1 MTKKD
6 ERKLAVGLDMGF
18 KVESDVTMEGAIREL
33 ALRKR
38 KALNHGGEK
47 QVAKQHALGRLT
59 ARERIEK
66 LLDPGTFWE
75 IGRLNLGENP
85 EMADRTAA
93 DGRPCGYGLIQGRRV
108 LVTADDVTVLGGS
121 DGLIG
126 CQRKHE
132 QAHIYATEKGYP
144 TIFLGDNLGGLRLP
158 DGMGSLG
165 MSRSA
170 AMPLFLRKPRIT
182 PRVATIMGDCFGE
195 PSWIASASDVVF
207 AVKGTC
213 MGAAGPRILK
223 IAIGEEITPHDL
235 AASEFRFRETGEI
248 DALAENDM
256 ECLELV
262 REFLSYMPAHHLEE
276 PPVVLSDDPV
286 SRRID
291 DVGKIVPDR
300 LNRAYDMHRL
310 IKRIVDNGK
319 YFPLKS
325 EFGKSLITC
334 LGRIGGRTVGFIANN
349 PLFEAGAPT
358 VASCEK
364 AAGFICLCDSFNIPL
379 VFLIDVPG
387 MFPGSAAEKQKL
399 PGKIVNWLE
408 TEQLATVPKI
418 SITLRKAYGM
428 GWNIMMSPGEGADFT
443 VAWPIASIS
452 FVDPVIG
459 IELVHGSKIAE
470 AGDPRAEREKL
481 RRLWSTETAPWKA
494 AEQHYFEDIID
505 PRDTRKFIAE
515 ALDIARGKKGRLIS
529 EHKLQYWPT
538 TF

>member
-1 MTKKD
+1 MAGKK
-6 ERKLAVGLDMGF
+6 ERKLAVGLDVGF
-18 KVESDVTMEGAIREL
+18 KVESKVTLEGATREL
-33 ALRKR
+33 IVRREKARKQ
-38 KALNHGGEK
+38 GGEK

-59 ARERIEK
+59 ARERIER
-66 LLDPGTFWE
+66 LLDSGSFWE
-75 IGRLNLGENP
+75 LGILNLGENP

-93 DGRPCGYGLIQGRRV
+93 DGRPCGFGMIQGRRV

-126 CQRKHE
+126 CARKHE
-132 QAHIYATEKGYP
+132 RAHLYATAKGYP

-158 DGMGSLG
+158 DGMGSVG

-170 AMPLFLRKPRIT
+170 AMPAFMGRPRIT
-182 PRVATIMGDCFGE
+182 PRVATIMGECFGE
-195 PSWIASASDVVF
+195 PSWIAAASDVVF

-248 DALAENDM
+248 DALADND
-256 ECLELV
+256 EQCLELV
-262 REFLSYMPAHHLEE
+262 REFLSYMPSNHQEE
-276 PPVVLSDDPV
+276 PPLVATDDPV

-291 DVGKIVPDR
+291 DIGKIVPDQ
-300 LNRAYDMHRL
+300 LNRAYDMYRL
-310 IKRIVDNGK
+310 LKRIVDNGK
-319 YFPLKS
+319 YFPLKA

-334 LGRIGGRTVGFIANN
+334 LARVGGRVVGFIANN
-349 PLFEAGAPT
+349 PMYDAGAPT
-358 VASCEK
+358 VAACEK
-364 AAGFICLCDSFNIPL
+364 AASFICLCDSFNIPL
-379 VFLIDVPG
+379 VFLNDVPG

-428 GWNIMMSPGEGADFT
+428 GWNVMMSPGEGADFIA
-443 VAWPIASIS
+443 AWPIASIS

-470 AGDPRAEREKL
+470 AKDPRGEREKL
-481 RRLWSTETAPWKA
+481 RKLWSTETSPWKA
-494 AEQHYFEDIID
+494 AEQHFFDDIID
-505 PRDTRKFIAE
+505 PRDTRKFIAA
-515 ALDIARGKKGRLIS
+515 ALDIARGRKGPLIS

>member
-1 MTKKD
+1 MAKKD
-6 ERKLAVGLDMGF
+6 ERKLAVGLDIGF
-18 KVESDVTMEGAIREL
+18 KVESTVTLEEAIRDM
-33 ALRKR
+33 AVRKG
-38 KALNHGGEK
+38 KALKQGGEK
-47 QVAKQHALGRLT
+47 QVAKQHTLGRLT

-66 LLDPGTFWE
+66 LLDPGSFWE
-75 IGRLNLGENP
+75 LGILNLGENP

-93 DGRPCGYGLIQGRRV
+93 DGRPCGFGMVQGRRV
-108 LVTADDVTVLGGS
+108 QVTADDVTVLGGS
-121 DGLIG
+121 DGFIG
-126 CQRKHE
+126 FRKHE
-132 QAHIYATEKGYP
+132 RAYLYATDKGYP
-144 TIFLGDNLGGLRLP
+144 TIFLGDNLGGLRVP
-158 DGMGSLG
+158 DGMGSVG
-165 MSRSA
+165 MSRSP
-170 AMPLFLRKPRIT
+170 AMPSILGRPRIT

-195 PSWIASASDVVF
+195 PSWIAAASDVVF

-248 DALAENDM
+248 DALADNDEM
-256 ECLELV
+256 CLELV
-262 REFLSYMPAHHLEE
+262 REFLSYMPSHQQEE
-276 PPVVLSDDPV
+276 PPFVPTDDPV

-291 DVGKIVPDR
+291 DIGKIVPDQ
-300 LNRAYDMHRL
+300 LNRAYDMYRL
-310 IKRIVDNGK
+310 LKKIVDDGK
-319 YFPLKS
+319 YFPLKA
-325 EFGKSLITC
+325 EFGKSIITC
-334 LGRIGGRTVGFIANN
+334 LARIAGRVVGFIANN
-349 PLFEAGAPT
+349 PMYDAGAPT
-358 VASCEK
+358 VAACEK
-364 AAGFICLCDSFNIPL
+364 AASFICLCDSFNIPL
-379 VFLIDVPG
+379 VFLNDIPG

-428 GWNIMMSPGEGADFT
+428 GWNVMMSPGEGADFT

-459 IELVHGSKIAE
+459 IELVHGSRIAE
-470 AGDPRAEREKL
+470 TKDPRGERERLRKL
-481 RRLWSTETAPWKA
+481 WLTETSPWKA
-494 AEQHYFEDIID
+494 AEQHYFDDIID

-515 ALDIARGKKGRLIS
+515 ALDIARGKRDRLIS